1 MEKNPNTKFLLDL
14 LQSGNVRQIA
24 LSHGSPYT
32 VTGTVIHGNHLGRKL
47 GFPTAN
53 LEIKQG
59 NTVLPSSGVY
69 AVLVTLDGIIFSG
82 MANIGIRPTF
92 GGKTL
97 TVEVHIFDL
106 SKDLYGAIVEVSFID
121 RIRDEKK
128 FTDLELL
135 INQLKNDQRITKELI
150 DRWCNPD
157 AHPANPCSK

>member
-1 MEKNPNTKFLLDL
+1 MKKNSNTKFLLDL
-14 LQSGNVRQIA
+14 LQSGNVRQITMS
-24 LSHGSPYT
+24 LGSPYT
-32 VTGTVIHGNHLGRKL
+32 IAGTVIHGNHLGRKL

-59 NTVLPSSGVY
+59 NTVLPLSGVY

-97 TVEVHIFDL
+97 TVEVHIFDF
-106 SKDLYGAIVEVSFID
+106 SEDLYGATVEISFID

-128 FTDLELL
+128 FTDFELL
-135 INQLKNDQRITKELI
+135 INQLKDDQRIAKELMR
-150 DRWCNPD
+150 RWCNPD
-157 AHPANPCSK
+157 THAVNPRSE

>member
-1 MEKNPNTKFLLDL
+1 MEKNPNTKFLLEL
-14 LQSGNVRQIA
+14 LQSGNVRQII
-24 LSHGSPYT
+24 LSLGSPYT
-32 VTGTVIHGNHLGRKL
+32 VTGTVIHGNNLGRKL

-59 NTVLPSSGVY
+59 NTILPLFGVY

-106 SKDLYGAIVEVSFID
+106 SKDLYGATVEVSFID

-135 INQLKNDQRITKELI
+135 INQLKDDQQIAKELI
-150 DRWCNPD
+150 GRWCNPD
-157 AHPANPCSK
+157 THAVNPCSE